1 MASAISFL
9 TTNKGE
15 PLLVFNQYMLK
26 CNKTSLSKKYW
37 VCTEHRYDVY
47 VHTNLENEFLLIT
60 GDHNHVINPNTLEI
74 KAIEDKMKNR
84 ILNETTSIMKIYDE
98 EIAKVHLSDEG
109 AAELPTV
116 IEYRVPVAYCLLSN
130 RRATTYIELFQRF
143 KQEATLLGKQFQ
155 PTHVVSDFES
165 AIMSAVRHVFPAAK
179 HSGCLFHFTRN
190 DTPTCKELMGL
201 SLMPICEVEQQFKRI
216 REILSSSLYDLLVYF
231 ERQWIKGSVPL
242 SMWNSNDVDHR
253 TNSISEGNEIKC
265 LRIKLKFFLNS
276 CMLILAYNRRF
287 STRISKKHPN
297 VWTFIKLIQSENVRL
312 EHIIAQLSGGASS
325 SKKSKNTTGFQKRF
339 GTLKKRFNDNE
350 INTKQLLKGLAL
362 LLGSHKKRK

>member
-116 IEYRVPVAYCLLSN
+116 IEYRSNMSKARRIKTAVVTASCVPVAYCLLSN

-253 TNSISEGNEIKC
+253 TNSISE
-265 LRIKLKFFLNS
+265 
-276 CMLILAYNRRF
+276 AYNRRF